1 MVLAPTIYGA
11 AFYCSISLCSSF
23 DTQKVLQHLWLFFRA
38 SLSSSCSGGRL
49 SSQGHSDGEG
59 RPPQRLY
66 AKRDTRRGD
75 SKRESKR
82 THQGGIKPAS
92 HFNERRKSIGQPG
105 SRQPSLRYLTP
116 KVKSISRFHFTYKN
130 CIWSQPVAF
139 PLLSVFKFCL
149 SKTWQYE

>member
-1 MVLAPTIYGA
+1 MCP
-11 AFYCSISLCSSF
+11 
-23 DTQKVLQHLWLFFRA
+23 FFRA

-66 AKRDTRRGD
+66 AKRDTRKGD
-75 SKRESKR
+75 AKRESKK

-116 KVKSISRFHFTYKN
+116 KVESISLFHFTYVQKLYLKSACCCPPVHAAAVPAGWRCAALCDRSLYAAPLGRADGPCPEGFKGEKN
-130 CIWSQPVAF
+130 
-139 PLLSVFKFCL
+139 L
-149 SKTWQYE
+149 

>member
-1 MVLAPTIYGA
+1 MVLAPTIHEA
-11 AFYCSISLCSSF
+11 AFSCSIAQSRSF
-23 DTQKVLQHLWLFFRA
+23 DPQKVLQQFTSLTLCTFFRA

-75 SKRESKR
+75 SKKESKR

-116 KVKSISRFHFTYKN
+116 KVKSIILFHFTYKN
-130 CIWSQPVAF
+130 CI
-139 PLLSVFKFCL
+139 
-149 SKTWQYE
+149 